1 MFDKVTTSLRILA
14 AAGVEEAASGHPGMP
29 LGMADVGT
37 VLYKKFLKVSNEN
50 PSWINRDRFIL
61 SPGHGSMLLYSLL
74 HLNGFELTK
83 EDLKNFRQFDS
94 KTPGHPEF
102 DLSTGIDMTTGPLGQ
117 GFSTGVGFAV
127 AERYLSELLGEDI
140 IDHFTY
146 GIVSDGDLMEGI
158 SFEAAELAAVWKLGK
173 LIYVFDNNNISI
185 DGRVSKVSITDQKKK
200 FEAIG
205 WHVLEIDAHS
215 EDEIST
221 ALEDAK
227 LIIDKPS
234 IIMAKSI
241 IGKFAP
247 NKQDTSGIHGS
258 PLGAKEMEEFKKN
271 LKWQGD
277 LFEHDSDVYEY
288 FAEKRDEDNHAH
300 SDWEKIFQEKY
311 KSDATFMQNWDLLI
325 SNEMSID
332 YNYENLTQ
340 ATRIAGSNIL
350 NEIGKYTNNIL
361 GGSADLTAST
371 KQIIG
376 DSTFSASDFSGRNL
390 EYGIREHAM
399 GAIVNGITLHSH
411 LIGYGSTFL
420 VFSDYMRPS
429 IRLAALMDIDSV
441 YIFTHDSIY
450 LGEDGPTHQPI
461 EHLMAL
467 RLIPN
472 LDVIRPSNSIEVEY
486 AYRYA
491 FTKSGNP
498 KAIVLTRQNLEY
510 LKFENDYEDFTNG
523 ASVVADGTEIT
534 IFASGSEL
542 ELAFNVRE
550 YLKETS
556 VRIVSTPILNK
567 LEKAEPEAIENLK
580 VSNLNFTI
588 ELGRSIGWETYL
600 GDVTKAFSIDQFG
613 ISAPI
618 KNLQENFNFTVEHIG
633 DEIKKFL
640 N

>member
-74 HLNGFELTK
+74 HLNGFDLTK

-102 DLSTGIDMTTGPLGQ
+102 DLSIGIDMTTGPLGQ

-127 AERYLSELLGEDI
+127 AERYLSELLGNDI

-185 DGRVSKVSITDQKKK
+185 DGRVSKVSTTNQKKK

-205 WHVLEIDAHS
+205 WHVLEVDAHN

-221 ALEDAK
+221 ALEEAK
-227 LIIDKPS
+227 LITDKPS

-277 LFEHDSDVYEY
+277 LFEHDDDVYEY
-288 FAEKRDEDNHAH
+288 FSEKRDEDNHTH
-300 SDWEKIFQEKY
+300 SDWEKLFQQKY

-325 SNEMSID
+325 SNEMPI
-332 YNYENLTQ
+332 NFNFENSTQ

-350 NEIGKYTNNIL
+350 NEIGKHTNNIL

-429 IRLAALMDIDSV
+429 IRLAAL
-441 YIFTHDSIY
+441 
-450 LGEDGPTHQPI
+450 
-461 EHLMAL
+461 
-467 RLIPN
+467 
-472 LDVIRPSNSIEVEY
+472 
-486 AYRYA
+486 
-491 FTKSGNP
+491 
-498 KAIVLTRQNLEY
+498 
-510 LKFENDYEDFTNG
+510 
-523 ASVVADGTEIT
+523 
-534 IFASGSEL
+534 
-542 ELAFNVRE
+542 
-550 YLKETS
+550 
-556 VRIVSTPILNK
+556 
-567 LEKAEPEAIENLK
+567 
-580 VSNLNFTI
+580 
-588 ELGRSIGWETYL
+588 
-600 GDVTKAFSIDQFG
+600 
-613 ISAPI
+613 
-618 KNLQENFNFTVEHIG
+618 
-633 DEIKKFL
+633 
-640 N
+640 

>member
-74 HLNGFELTK
+74 HLNGFDLTK

-102 DLSTGIDMTTGPLGQ
+102 DLSIGIDMTTGPLGQ

-127 AERYLSELLGEDI
+127 AERYLSELLGNDI

-185 DGRVSKVSITDQKKK
+185 DGRVSKVSTTNQKKK

-205 WHVLEIDAHS
+205 WHVLEVDAHD

-221 ALEDAK
+221 ALEEAK
-227 LIIDKPS
+227 LITDKPS

-258 PLGAKEMEEFKKN
+258 PLGAKEMEKFKKN

-277 LFEHDSDVYEY
+277 LFEHDDDVYEY
-288 FAEKRDEDNHAH
+288 FTEKRDEDNHTH
-300 SDWEKIFQEKY
+300 SDWEKLFQQKY

-325 SNEMSID
+325 SNEMPI
-332 YNYENLTQ
+332 NFNCENSTQ

-350 NEIGKYTNNIL
+350 NEIGKHTNNIL

-399 GAIVNGITLHSH
+399 GAIVNGVTLHSH

-472 LDVIRPSNSIEVEY
+472 LDVIRPSNSIEVEH

-498 KAIVLTRQNLEY
+498 KAIVLTRQNLDY
-510 LKFENDYEDFTNG
+510 LTFENDYEDFTNG

-550 YLKETS
+550 YLKDTS

-600 GDVTKAFSIDQFG
+600 GDITKAFSIDQFG

-618 KNLQENFNFTVEHIG
+618 KNLQEKFNFTAEYIG

>member
-74 HLNGFELTK
+74 HLNGFDLTK

-102 DLSTGIDMTTGPLGQ
+102 DLSIGIDMTTGPLGQ

-127 AERYLSELLGEDI
+127 AERYLSELLGNDI

-185 DGRVSKVSITDQKKK
+185 DGRVSKVSTTNQKKK

-205 WHVLEIDAHS
+205 WHVLEVDAHD

-221 ALEDAK
+221 ALEEAK
-227 LIIDKPS
+227 LITDKPS
-234 IIMAKSI
+234 IIMAESI

-277 LFEHDSDVYEY
+277 LFEHDDDVYEY
-288 FAEKRDEDNHAH
+288 FTEKRDEDNHTH
-300 SDWEKIFQEKY
+300 SDWEKLFQQKY

-325 SNEMSID
+325 SNEMPI
-332 YNYENLTQ
+332 NFNCENSTQ

-350 NEIGKYTNNIL
+350 NEIGKHTNNIL

-399 GAIVNGITLHSH
+399 GAIVNGVTLHSH

-472 LDVIRPSNSIEVEY
+472 LDVIRPSNSIEVEH

-498 KAIVLTRQNLEY
+498 KAIVLTRQNLDY
-510 LKFENDYEDFTNG
+510 LTFENDYEDFTNG

-550 YLKETS
+550 YLKDTS

-600 GDVTKAFSIDQFG
+600 GDITKAFSIDQFG

-618 KNLQENFNFTVEHIG
+618 KNLQEKFNFTAEYIG

>member
-74 HLNGFELTK
+74 HLNGFDLTK

-102 DLSTGIDMTTGPLGQ
+102 DLSIGIDMTTGPLGQ

-127 AERYLSELLGEDI
+127 AERYLSELLGNDI

-185 DGRVSKVSITDQKKK
+185 DGRVSKVSTTNQKKK

-205 WHVLEIDAHS
+205 WHVLEVDAHD

-221 ALEDAK
+221 ALEEAK
-227 LIIDKPS
+227 LITDKPS

-277 LFEHDSDVYEY
+277 LFEHDDDVYEY
-288 FAEKRDEDNHAH
+288 FTEKRDEDNHTH
-300 SDWEKIFQEKY
+300 SDWEKLFQQKY

-325 SNEMSID
+325 SNEMPI
-332 YNYENLTQ
+332 NFNCENSTQ

-350 NEIGKYTNNIL
+350 NEIGKHTNNIL

-399 GAIVNGITLHSH
+399 GAIVNGVTLHSH

-472 LDVIRPSNSIEVEY
+472 LDVIRPSNSIEVEH

-498 KAIVLTRQNLEY
+498 KAIVLTRQNLDY
-510 LKFENDYEDFTNG
+510 LTFENDYEDFTNG

-550 YLKETS
+550 YLKDTS

-600 GDVTKAFSIDQFG
+600 GDITKAFSIDQFG
-613 ISAPI
+613 VSAPI
-618 KNLQENFNFTVEHIG
+618 KNLQEKFNFTAEYIG

>member
-74 HLNGFELTK
+74 HLNGFDLTK

-102 DLSTGIDMTTGPLGQ
+102 DLSIGIDMTTGPLGQ

-127 AERYLSELLGEDI
+127 AERYLSELLGNDI

-185 DGRVSKVSITDQKKK
+185 DGRVSKVSTTNQKKK

-205 WHVLEIDAHS
+205 WHVLEVDAHD

-221 ALEDAK
+221 ALEEAK
-227 LIIDKPS
+227 LITDKPS

-277 LFEHDSDVYEY
+277 LFEHDDDVYEY
-288 FAEKRDEDNHAH
+288 FTEKRDEDNHTH
-300 SDWEKIFQEKY
+300 SDWEKLFQQKY
-311 KSDATFMQNWDLLI
+311 KNDATFMQNWDLLI
-325 SNEMSID
+325 SNEMPI
-332 YNYENLTQ
+332 NFNCENSTQ

-350 NEIGKYTNNIL
+350 NEIGKHTNNIL

-399 GAIVNGITLHSH
+399 GAIVNGVTLHSH

-472 LDVIRPSNSIEVEY
+472 LDVIRPSNSIEVEH

-498 KAIVLTRQNLEY
+498 KAIVLTRQNLDY
-510 LKFENDYEDFTNG
+510 LTFENDYENFTNG

-550 YLKETS
+550 YLKDTS

-600 GDVTKAFSIDQFG
+600 GDITKAFSIDQFG

-618 KNLQENFNFTVEHIG
+618 KNLQEKFNFTAEYIG

>member
-74 HLNGFELTK
+74 HLNGFDLTK

-158 SFEAAELAAVWKLGK
+158 SFEAAELAAVWNLGK

-311 KSDATFMQNWDLLI
+311 KSDTTFMQNWDLLI

-510 LKFENDYEDFTNG
+510 LKFENDYKDFTNG

>member
-74 HLNGFELTK
+74 HLNGFDLTK

-127 AERYLSELLGEDI
+127 AERYLSKLLGEDI

-221 ALEDAK
+221 ALDDAK

-258 PLGAKEMEEFKKN
+258 PLGAEEMEEFKKN

-325 SNEMSID
+325 SNEMPID
-332 YNYENLTQ
+332 FNYENSTQ

-390 EYGIREHAM
+390 EFGIREHAM

-472 LDVIRPSNSIEVEY
+472 LDVIRPSNSIEVEH

-498 KAIVLTRQNLEY
+498 KAIVLTRQNLDY
-510 LKFENDYEDFTNG
+510 LKIENDYEDFTNG
-523 ASVVADGTEIT
+523 ASVGADGTEIT

-542 ELAFNVRE
+542 ELAFQVRE
-550 YLKETS
+550 YLKDTS

-600 GDVTKAFSIDQFG
+600 GDITKAFSIDQFG

>member
-74 HLNGFELTK
+74 HLNGFDLTK

-185 DGRVSKVSITDQKKK
+185 DGRVSNVSITDQKKK

-510 LKFENDYEDFTNG
+510 LKFENDYKDFTNG

>member
-1 MFDKVTTSLRILA
+1 MFNKVTTSVRILA
-14 AAGVEEAASGHPGMP
+14 AAGVEEAGSGHPGMP

-37 VLYKKFLKVSNEN
+37 VLYKNFLKVSNQN
-50 PSWINRDRFIL
+50 PTWINRDRFIL

-74 HLNGFELTK
+74 HLNGFDLSI
-83 EDLKNFRQFDS
+83 EDLRNFRQYHS
-94 KTPGHPEF
+94 KTPGHPEL
-102 DLSTGIDMTTGPLGQ
+102 DPTLGIDMTTGPLGQ

-127 AERYLSELLGEDI
+127 AERYLSELLGNEI

-158 SFEAAELAAVWKLGK
+158 SFEAAELAAVWQLGK
-173 LIYVFDNNNISI
+173 LIYIFDNNNISI
-185 DGRVSKVSITDQKKK
+185 DGRVTKVSITNQKKK

-205 WHVLEIDAHS
+205 WHVLEIDAHN
-215 EDEIST
+215 EDEINT
-221 ALEDAK
+221 ALENAK
-227 LIIDKPS
+227 LVTDKPS
-234 IIMAKSI
+234 LIMAKSI

-258 PLGAKEMEEFKKN
+258 PLGAEEMKEFQQN
-271 LKWQGD
+271 LEWQGD
-277 LFEHDSDVYEY
+277 VFNHDADVYDY
-288 FAEKRDEDNHAH
+288 FAEKRAQDN
-300 SDWEKIFQEKY
+300 SSFSNWEKIFKEKY
-311 KSDATFMQNWDLLI
+311 NNDEVFKKSWDLLT
-325 SNEMSID
+325 SNDMSID
-332 YNYENLTQ
+332 INSENSSQ

-350 NEIGKYTNNIL
+350 SQIGKASNNII

-371 KQIIG
+371 KQIVG
-376 DSTFSASDFSGRNL
+376 NSTFSASDYSGRNI

-411 LIGYGSTFL
+411 LIGYGATFL

-429 IRLAALMDIDSV
+429 IRLASLMEIDSV
-441 YIFTHDSIY
+441 YVFTHDSIY

-472 LDVIRPSNSIEVEY
+472 LDVIRPSNSVEVEH

-510 LKFENDYEDFTNG
+510 LEFENSYKDFSAG
-523 ASVVADGTEIT
+523 ASIVSEGNEIT

-542 ELAFNVRE
+542 ELAFGVKE
-550 YLKETS
+550 YLKEIS
-556 VRIVSTPILNK
+556 VRIVSIPILNK
-567 LEKAEPEAIENLK
+567 LENVDTEILNNLK
-580 VSNLNFTI
+580 ATNLNFTI
-588 ELGRSIGWETYL
+588 ELGRSIGWSTYL
-600 GDVTKAFSIDQFG
+600 GDITKSFSIDQFG

-618 KNLQENFNFTVEHIG
+618 IDLKEEFKFTIENIG
-633 DEIKKFL
+633 SEIKKFL
-640 N
+640 G

>member
-74 HLNGFELTK
+74 HLNGFDLTK

-102 DLSTGIDMTTGPLGQ
+102 DLSIGIDMTTGPLGQ

-127 AERYLSELLGEDI
+127 AERYLSELLGNDI

-185 DGRVSKVSITDQKKK
+185 DGRVSKVSTTNQKKK

-205 WHVLEIDAHS
+205 WHVLEVDAHD

-221 ALEDAK
+221 ALEEAK
-227 LIIDKPS
+227 LITDKPS

-277 LFEHDSDVYEY
+277 LFEHDDDVYEY
-288 FAEKRDEDNHAH
+288 FTEKRDEDNHTH
-300 SDWEKIFQEKY
+300 SDWEKLFQQKY

-325 SNEMSID
+325 SNEMPI
-332 YNYENLTQ
+332 NFNCENSTQ

-350 NEIGKYTNNIL
+350 NEIGKHTNNIL

-399 GAIVNGITLHSH
+399 GAIVNGVTLHSH

-472 LDVIRPSNSIEVEY
+472 LDVIRPSNSIEVEH

-498 KAIVLTRQNLEY
+498 KAIVLTRQNLDY
-510 LKFENDYEDFTNG
+510 LTFENDYEDFTNG

-550 YLKETS
+550 YLKDTS

-600 GDVTKAFSIDQFG
+600 GDITKAFSIDQFG

-618 KNLQENFNFTVEHIG
+618 KNLQENFNFTAEHIG

>member
-1 MFDKVTTSLRILA
+1 MFNKVTTSVRILA

-37 VLYKKFLKVSNEN
+37 VLYKKFLKVSTHN

-74 HLNGFELTK
+74 HLNGFDLTT
-83 EDLKNFRQFDS
+83 EDLRNFRQYKS
-94 KTPGHPEF
+94 KTPGHPEL
-102 DLSTGIDMTTGPLGQ
+102 DSSLGIDMTTGPLGQ
-117 GFSTGVGFAV
+117 GFSTGVGFAL
-127 AERYLSELLGEDI
+127 AEKYLSELLGEDM

-146 GIVSDGDLMEGI
+146 GIVSDGDLMEGV
-158 SFEAAELAAVWKLGK
+158 SFEAAELAGVWQLGK

-185 DGRVSKVSITDQKKK
+185 DGRVTKVSITDQKKK
-200 FEAIG
+200 FESIG
-205 WHVLEIDAHS
+205 WHVLEIDAHN
-215 EDEIST
+215 EDEINQ
-221 ALEDAK
+221 ALESAK
-227 LIIDKPS
+227 LVTDKPS

-247 NKQDTSGIHGS
+247 NKQDTSGVHGS
-258 PLGAKEMEEFKKN
+258 PLGSEEMEKFKEN
-271 LKWQGD
+271 LQWEGD
-277 LFEHDSDVYEY
+277 VFQHDVEVYDY
-288 FAEKRDEDNHAH
+288 FAEKRDQDN
-300 SDWEKIFQEKY
+300 SQFTDWEKSFKVKYNNDEKFQK
-311 KSDATFMQNWDLLI
+311 NWDLLT
-325 SNEMSID
+325 SNEVLLDFKSK
-332 YNYENLTQ
+332 NSSE

-350 NEIGKYTNNIL
+350 SEIGKITNNII

-376 DSTFSASDFSGRNL
+376 ESTFSPADYSGRNI

-399 GAIVNGITLHSH
+399 GAIVNGITLHSD

-429 IRLAALMDIDSV
+429 IRLAALMEADSV

-472 LDVIRPSNSIEVEY
+472 LDVIRPSNSIEIEH

-510 LKFENDYEDFTNG
+510 LEFENSYQNFING
-523 ASVVADGTEIT
+523 ASIVSDGTEAT

-542 ELAFNVRE
+542 ELAFAVKE
-550 YLKETS
+550 ALKENS
-556 VRIVSTPILNK
+556 IRIVSTPILNK
-567 LEKAEPEAIENLK
+567 LENISSENLNGLK
-580 VSNLNFTI
+580 VSDLNFTI
-588 ELGRSIGWETYL
+588 ELGRSVGWTTYL
-600 GDVTKAFSIDQFG
+600 GPITRSFSIEEFG
-613 ISAPI
+613 TSAPI
-618 KNLQENFNFTVEHIG
+618 KSLQEEFKFTVDNISS
-633 DEIKKFL
+633 EIKKFL

>member
-74 HLNGFELTK
+74 HLNGFDLTK
-83 EDLKNFRQFDS
+83 EDLKNFRQFNS

-102 DLSTGIDMTTGPLGQ
+102 DLSIGIDMTTGPLGQ

-127 AERYLSELLGEDI
+127 AERYLSELLGNDI

-185 DGRVSKVSITDQKKK
+185 DGRVSKVSTTNQKKK

-205 WHVLEIDAHS
+205 WHVLEVDAHD

-221 ALEDAK
+221 ALEEAK
-227 LIIDKPS
+227 LITDKPS
-234 IIMAKSI
+234 LIMAKSI

-271 LKWQGD
+271 LRWQGD
-277 LFEHDSDVYEY
+277 LFEHDDDVYEY
-288 FAEKRDEDNHAH
+288 FSEKRDEDNHTH
-300 SDWEKIFQEKY
+300 SDWEKLFQQKY

-325 SNEMSID
+325 SNEMPI
-332 YNYENLTQ
+332 NFNCENSTQ

-350 NEIGKYTNNIL
+350 NEIGKHTNNIL

-371 KQIIG
+371 KQIIS

-399 GAIVNGITLHSH
+399 GAIVNGVTLHSH

-472 LDVIRPSNSIEVEY
+472 LDVIRPSNSIEVEH

-498 KAIVLTRQNLEY
+498 KAIVLTRQNLDY
-510 LKFENDYEDFTNG
+510 LTFENDYEDFTNG

-550 YLKETS
+550 YLKDTS

-567 LEKAEPEAIENLK
+567 LEKAEPEAIKNLK

-600 GDVTKAFSIDQFG
+600 GDITKAFSIDQFG

-618 KNLQENFNFTVEHIG
+618 KNLQEKFNFTAEYIG

>member
-74 HLNGFELTK
+74 HLNGFDLTK

-350 NEIGKYTNNIL
+350 NEIGKHTNNIL

-510 LKFENDYEDFTNG
+510 LKFENDYKDFTNG

>member
-74 HLNGFELTK
+74 HLNGFDLTK

-102 DLSTGIDMTTGPLGQ
+102 DLSIGIDMTTGPLGQ

-127 AERYLSELLGEDI
+127 AERYLSELLGNDI

-185 DGRVSKVSITDQKKK
+185 DGRVSKVSTTNQKKK

-205 WHVLEIDAHS
+205 WHVLEVDAHD

-221 ALEDAK
+221 ALEEAK
-227 LIIDKPS
+227 LITDKPS
-234 IIMAKSI
+234 IIMAESI

-277 LFEHDSDVYEY
+277 LFEHDDDVYEY
-288 FAEKRDEDNHAH
+288 FTEKRDEDNHTH
-300 SDWEKIFQEKY
+300 SDWEKLFQQKY
-311 KSDATFMQNWDLLI
+311 KNDATFMQNWDLLI
-325 SNEMSID
+325 SNEMPI
-332 YNYENLTQ
+332 NFNCENSTQ

-350 NEIGKYTNNIL
+350 NEIGKHTNNIL

-399 GAIVNGITLHSH
+399 GAIVNGVTLHSH

-472 LDVIRPSNSIEVEY
+472 LDVIRPSNSIEVEH

-498 KAIVLTRQNLEY
+498 KAIVLTRQNLDY
-510 LKFENDYEDFTNG
+510 LTFENDYEDFTNG

-550 YLKETS
+550 YLKDTS

-600 GDVTKAFSIDQFG
+600 GDITKAFSIDQFG

-618 KNLQENFNFTVEHIG
+618 KNLQEKFNFTAEYIG

>member
-1 MFDKVTTSLRILA
+1 
-14 AAGVEEAASGHPGMP
+14 
-29 LGMADVGT
+29 
-37 VLYKKFLKVSNEN
+37 
-50 PSWINRDRFIL
+50 
-61 SPGHGSMLLYSLL
+61 
-74 HLNGFELTK
+74 
-83 EDLKNFRQFDS
+83 
-94 KTPGHPEF
+94 
-102 DLSTGIDMTTGPLGQ
+102 
-117 GFSTGVGFAV
+117 
-127 AERYLSELLGEDI
+127 
-140 IDHFTY
+140 
-146 GIVSDGDLMEGI
+146 
-158 SFEAAELAAVWKLGK
+158 
-173 LIYVFDNNNISI
+173 VFDNNNISI

-258 PLGAKEMEEFKKN
+258 PLGPEEMEEFKKN

-288 FAEKRDEDNHAH
+288 FTEKRDEDNHAY
-300 SDWEKIFQEKY
+300 SNWEKLFQEKY

-332 YNYENLTQ
+332 FNYENSTQ

-350 NEIGKYTNNIL
+350 NEIGKHTNNIL

-399 GAIVNGITLHSH
+399 GAIVNGVTLHSH

-510 LKFENDYEDFTNG
+510 LKFENDYEDFING

-550 YLKETS
+550 YLKDTS

-567 LEKAEPEAIENLK
+567 LEKAEPEVIENLK

-600 GDVTKAFSIDQFG
+600 GDITKAFSIDQFG

-618 KNLQENFNFTVEHIG
+618 KNLQEKFNFTAEYIG

>member
-74 HLNGFELTK
+74 HLNGFDLTK

-102 DLSTGIDMTTGPLGQ
+102 DLSIGIDMTTGPLGQ

-127 AERYLSELLGEDI
+127 AERYLSELLGKDI

-205 WHVLEIDAHS
+205 WHVLEVDAHN
-215 EDEIST
+215 EDEISL

-227 LIIDKPS
+227 LITDKPS

-258 PLGAKEMEEFKKN
+258 PLGAEEMEEFKKN

-277 LFEHDSDVYEY
+277 LFEHDSDVYDY

-300 SDWEKIFQEKY
+300 SDWEKLFQEKY

-325 SNEMSID
+325 SNEMSTD

-350 NEIGKYTNNIL
+350 NEIGKYTNTIL
-361 GGSADLTAST
+361 GGSADLPAST

-376 DSTFSASDFSGRNL
+376 DSTFSESDFSGRNL

-411 LIGYGSTFL
+411 LIGYGATFL

-498 KAIVLTRQNLEY
+498 KAIVLTRQNLEF

-523 ASVVADGTEIT
+523 ASIVADGKEIT

-550 YLKETS
+550 YLKDTS

-600 GDVTKAFSIDQFG
+600 GDITKAFSIDQFG

>member
-1 MFDKVTTSLRILA
+1 MFNKVTTSVRILA

-37 VLYKKFLKVSNEN
+37 VLYKKFLKVSTHN

-74 HLNGFELTK
+74 HLNGFDLTTD
-83 EDLKNFRQFDS
+83 DLRNFRQHNS
-94 KTPGHPEF
+94 KTPGHPEL
-102 DLSTGIDMTTGPLGQ
+102 DSSLGIDMTTGPLGQ
-117 GFSTGVGFAV
+117 GFSTGVGFAL
-127 AERYLSELLGEDI
+127 AEKYLSELLGEDM

-158 SFEAAELAAVWKLGK
+158 SFEAAELAGVWQLGK

-185 DGRVSKVSITDQKKK
+185 DGRVTKVSITDQKKK
-200 FEAIG
+200 FESIG
-205 WHVLEIDAHS
+205 WHVLEIDAHN
-215 EDEIST
+215 EDEIDQ
-221 ALEDAK
+221 ALESAK
-227 LIIDKPS
+227 LVTDKPS

-247 NKQDTSGIHGS
+247 NKQDTSGVHGS
-258 PLGAKEMEEFKKN
+258 PLGSEEMEKFKES
-271 LKWQGD
+271 LQWEGD
-277 LFEHDSDVYEY
+277 VFQHDEEVYDY
-288 FAEKRDEDNHAH
+288 FAEKRDKDNSQF
-300 SDWEKIFQEKY
+300 SDWEKSFQAKYVNDEKF
-311 KSDATFMQNWDLLI
+311 KKNWDLLT
-325 SNEMSID
+325 SNEVLLDFQSK
-332 YNYENLTQ
+332 NSSE

-350 NEIGKYTNNIL
+350 SEIGKITNNII

-376 DSTFSASDFSGRNL
+376 ESTFSAADYSGRNI

-399 GAIVNGITLHSH
+399 GAIVNGITLHSD

-429 IRLAALMDIDSV
+429 IRLAALMETDSV

-472 LDVIRPSNSIEVEY
+472 LDVIRPSNSIEIEH

-510 LKFENDYEDFTNG
+510 LEFENSYQDFITG
-523 ASVVADGTEIT
+523 ASIVSEGTEIT

-542 ELAFNVRE
+542 ELAFAIKE
-550 YLKETS
+550 ALKENS
-556 VRIVSTPILNK
+556 IRIVSTPILNK
-567 LEKAEPEAIENLK
+567 LENMSSETLNDLK
-580 VSNLNFTI
+580 VSDLNFTI
-588 ELGRSIGWETYL
+588 ELGRSVGWATYL
-600 GDVTKAFSIDQFG
+600 GPITRSFSIDEFG
-613 ISAPI
+613 TSAPI
-618 KNLQENFNFTVEHIG
+618 KSLQEEYKFTVENISS
-633 DEIKKFL
+633 EIKKFL

>member
-1 MFDKVTTSLRILA
+1 MFNKVTKSVRILS
-14 AAGVEEAASGHPGMP
+14 AAGVEEANSGHPGMP

-74 HLNGFELTK
+74 HLNGFDIST
-83 EDLKNFRQFDS
+83 EDLKKFRQYKS
-94 KTPGHPEF
+94 KTPGHPEL
-102 DLSTGIDMTTGPLGQ
+102 DSTLGIDMTTGPLGQ

-127 AERYLSELLGEDI
+127 AEKYLSNLLGEDI
-140 IDHFTY
+140 IDHYTY

-173 LIYVFDNNNISI
+173 LIYIFDDNNISI
-185 DGRVSKVSITDQKKK
+185 DGRVTNVSLTDQKKK
-200 FEAIG
+200 FESIG
-205 WHVLEIDAHS
+205 WHVLQIDAH
-215 EDEIST
+215 DENQISQ
-221 ALEDAK
+221 ALIDAK
-227 LIIDKPS
+227 NVVNQPS

-247 NKQDTSGIHGS
+247 NKQDTSGVHGS
-258 PLGAKEMEEFKKN
+258 PLGPDEMDEFKN
-271 LKWQGD
+271 NIDWAGD
-277 LFEHDSDVYEY
+277 VFDHDKEIYDY
-288 FAEKRDEDNHAH
+288 FDEKRKIDNNAF
-300 SDWEKIFQEKY
+300 SEWTNTFNKKY
-311 KSDATFMQNWDLLI
+311 EMDNGFKKDWDLLV
-325 SNEMSID
+325 SNEISID
-332 YNYENLTQ
+332 FNSDNKSL
-340 ATRIAGSNIL
+340 ATRIVGSNVL
-350 NEIGKYTNNIL
+350 KNIGEATNSII

-376 DSTFSASDFSGRNL
+376 DSKFSNDNYGGRNL

-411 LIGYGSTFL
+411 LVGYGSTFL

-429 IRLAALMDIDSV
+429 IRLASLMETDSV
-441 YIFTHDSIY
+441 FIFTHDSIY

-472 LDVIRPSNSIEVEY
+472 LDVIRPSNSVEVEY
-486 AYRYA
+486 AYKYA
-491 FTKSGNP
+491 FSKSGNP
-498 KAIVLTRQNLEY
+498 KAIVLTRQNLEF
-510 LKFENDYEDFTNG
+510 LNLENKYEEFVKG
-523 ASVVADGTEIT
+523 AYIVSDGSDVT

-542 ELAFNVRE
+542 ELAFSIKE

-556 VRIVSTPILNK
+556 VRIVSTPMLNK
-567 LEKAEPEAIENLK
+567 LENASSQMIDELKA
-580 VSNLNFTI
+580 SNLNFTI
-588 ELGRSIGWETYL
+588 ELGRSIGWKNYL
-600 GDVTKAFSIDQFG
+600 GSITKSFSIDEFG

-618 KNLQENFNFTVEHIG
+618 KDLKEEYKFTAKNIG
-633 DEIKKFL
+633 DEIKKYL
-640 N
+640 D

>member
-74 HLNGFELTK
+74 HLNGFDLTK

-258 PLGAKEMEEFKKN
+258 PLGAEEMEEFKKN
-271 LKWQGD
+271 LNWQGD
-277 LFEHDSDVYEY
+277 LFEHDSDVYDY

-300 SDWEKIFQEKY
+300 SDWEKLFQEKY

-600 GDVTKAFSIDQFG
+600 GDITKAFSIDQFG

-618 KNLQENFNFTVEHIG
+618 KNLQEKFNFTAEYIG

>member
-74 HLNGFELTK
+74 HLNGFDLTK

-102 DLSTGIDMTTGPLGQ
+102 DLSIGIDMTTGPLGQ

-127 AERYLSELLGEDI
+127 AERYLSELLGNDI

-185 DGRVSKVSITDQKKK
+185 DGRVSKVSTTNQKKK

-205 WHVLEIDAHS
+205 WHVLEVDAHD

-221 ALEDAK
+221 ALEEAK
-227 LIIDKPS
+227 LITDKPS

-277 LFEHDSDVYEY
+277 LFEHDDDVYEY

-300 SDWEKIFQEKY
+300 SDWEKLFQEKY

-325 SNEMSID
+325 SNEMPID
-332 YNYENLTQ
+332 FNCENSTQ

-350 NEIGKYTNNIL
+350 NEIGKHTNNIL

-399 GAIVNGITLHSH
+399 GAIVNGVTLHSH

-472 LDVIRPSNSIEVEY
+472 LDVIRPSNSIEVEH

-498 KAIVLTRQNLEY
+498 KAIVLTRQNLDY
-510 LKFENDYEDFTNG
+510 LTFENDYEDFTNG

-550 YLKETS
+550 YLKDTS

-600 GDVTKAFSIDQFG
+600 GDITKAFSIDQFG

-618 KNLQENFNFTVEHIG
+618 KNLQEKFNFTAEYIG

>member
-74 HLNGFELTK
+74 HLNGFDLTK

-215 EDEIST
+215 EDEISR

-580 VSNLNFTI
+580 VSNLNFAI

>member
-1 MFDKVTTSLRILA
+1 MFNKVTTSVRILA
-14 AAGVEEAASGHPGMP
+14 AAGVEEAGSGHPGMP

-37 VLYKKFLKVSNEN
+37 VLYKNFLKVSNQN
-50 PSWINRDRFIL
+50 PTWINRDRFIL

-74 HLNGFELTK
+74 HLNGFDLSI
-83 EDLKNFRQFDS
+83 EDLRNFRQHHS
-94 KTPGHPEF
+94 KTPGHPEL
-102 DLSTGIDMTTGPLGQ
+102 DPTLGIDMTTGPLGQ

-127 AERYLSELLGEDI
+127 AERYLSELLGNDI

-158 SFEAAELAAVWKLGK
+158 SFEAAELAAVWQLGK
-173 LIYVFDNNNISI
+173 LIYIFDNNNISI
-185 DGRVSKVSITDQKKK
+185 DGRVTKVSITNQKKK

-205 WHVLEIDAHS
+205 WHVLEIDAHN
-215 EDEIST
+215 EDEINT
-221 ALEDAK
+221 ALENAK
-227 LIIDKPS
+227 LVTDKPS
-234 IIMAKSI
+234 LIMAKSI

-258 PLGAKEMEEFKKN
+258 PLGAEEMKEFQQN
-271 LKWQGD
+271 LEWQGD
-277 LFEHDSDVYEY
+277 VFNHDADVYDY
-288 FAEKRDEDNHAH
+288 FAEKRAQDN
-300 SDWEKIFQEKY
+300 SSFSNWEKIFKEKY
-311 KSDATFMQNWDLLI
+311 NNDEVFKKSWDLLT
-325 SNEMSID
+325 SNDMSID
-332 YNYENLTQ
+332 INSENSSQ

-350 NEIGKYTNNIL
+350 SQIGKASNNII

-371 KQIIG
+371 KQIVG
-376 DSTFSASDFSGRNL
+376 NSTFSASDYSGRNI

-411 LIGYGSTFL
+411 LIGYGATFL

-429 IRLAALMDIDSV
+429 IRLASLMEIDSV
-441 YIFTHDSIY
+441 YVFTHDSIY

-472 LDVIRPSNSIEVEY
+472 LDVIRPSNSVEVEH

-510 LKFENDYEDFTNG
+510 LEFENSYKDFSAG
-523 ASVVADGTEIT
+523 ASIVSEGNEIT

-542 ELAFNVRE
+542 ELAFGVKE
-550 YLKETS
+550 YLKQIS
-556 VRIVSTPILNK
+556 VRIVSIPILNK
-567 LEKAEPEAIENLK
+567 LENVDTEILNNLK
-580 VSNLNFTI
+580 ATNLNFTI
-588 ELGRSIGWETYL
+588 ELGRSIGWSTYL
-600 GDVTKAFSIDQFG
+600 GDVTKSFSIDQFG

-618 KNLQENFNFTVEHIG
+618 IDLKKEFKFTIENIG
-633 DEIKKFL
+633 SEIKKFL
-640 N
+640 G

>member
-74 HLNGFELTK
+74 HLNGFDLTK

-221 ALEDAK
+221 AIEDAK

-510 LKFENDYEDFTNG
+510 LKFENDYKDFTNG

>member
-74 HLNGFELTK
+74 HLNGFDLTK

-102 DLSTGIDMTTGPLGQ
+102 DLSIGIDMTTGPLGQ

-127 AERYLSELLGEDI
+127 AERYLSELLGNDI

-185 DGRVSKVSITDQKKK
+185 DGRVSKVSTTNQKKK

-205 WHVLEIDAHS
+205 WHVLEVDAHD

-221 ALEDAK
+221 ALEEAK
-227 LIIDKPS
+227 LITDKPS

-277 LFEHDSDVYEY
+277 LFEHDDDVYEY
-288 FAEKRDEDNHAH
+288 FSEKRDEDNHTH
-300 SDWEKIFQEKY
+300 SDWEKLFQQKY
-311 KSDATFMQNWDLLI
+311 KSDTTFMQNWDLLI
-325 SNEMSID
+325 SNEMPI
-332 YNYENLTQ
+332 NFNFENSTQ

-350 NEIGKYTNNIL
+350 NEIGKHTNNIL

-399 GAIVNGITLHSH
+399 GAIVNGVTLHSH

-472 LDVIRPSNSIEVEY
+472 LDVIRPSNSIEVEH

-498 KAIVLTRQNLEY
+498 KAIVLTRQNLDY
-510 LKFENDYEDFTNG
+510 LTFENDYEDFTNG
-523 ASVVADGTEIT
+523 VSVVADGTEIT

-550 YLKETS
+550 FLKDTS

-600 GDVTKAFSIDQFG
+600 GDITKAFSIDQFG

-618 KNLQENFNFTVEHIG
+618 KNLEEKFNFTAEYIG

>member
-74 HLNGFELTK
+74 HLNGFDLTK
-83 EDLKNFRQFDS
+83 EDLKNFRQFAS

-510 LKFENDYEDFTNG
+510 LKFENDYKDFTNG

-580 VSNLNFTI
+580 VSNFNFTI